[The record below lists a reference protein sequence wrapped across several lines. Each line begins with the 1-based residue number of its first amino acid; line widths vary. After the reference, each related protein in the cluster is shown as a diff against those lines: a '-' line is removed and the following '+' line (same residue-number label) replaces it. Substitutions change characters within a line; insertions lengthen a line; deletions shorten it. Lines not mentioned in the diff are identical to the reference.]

1 MCKMRDIYIEHF
13 GIPGRK
19 VVWSE
24 MELKTFCDDKVSL
37 SSTIQVCFQIT
48 ELVEIGTLQEEY
60 VKQENMVKSYFL
72 VKQITN
78 NF

>member
-1 MCKMRDIYIEHF
+1 MVGE
-13 GIPGRK
+13 GIKNLWWRQGGF
-19 VVWSE
+19 VQ
-24 MELKTFCDDKVSL
+24 FD
-37 SSTIQVCFQIT
+37 QVCFQIA

-60 VKQENMVKSYFL
+60 IKQENRVKTYFL

>member
-1 MCKMRDIYIEHF
+1 MVGDGVKNLWWWQGKFVQYN
-13 GIPGRK
+13 
-19 VVWSE
+19 
-24 MELKTFCDDKVSL
+24 
-37 SSTIQVCFQIT
+37 QVCFQIA

-60 VKQENMVKSYFL
+60 IKQENMVKSYFL

>member
-1 MCKMRDIYIEHF
+1 M
-13 GIPGRK
+13 
-19 VVWSE
+19 VWSE
-24 MELKTFCDDKVSL
+24 MELKTFGDDKVSL
-37 SSTIQVCFQIT
+37 SSTIQVRFQIT

>member
-1 MCKMRDIYIEHF
+1 MRDTY
-13 GIPGRK
+13 RAL
-19 VVWSE
+19 WN
-24 MELKTFCDDKVSL
+24 
-37 SSTIQVCFQIT
+37 STQEGGMVGDGVKNLWWWQGEFVQFNQVRFQIA

-60 VKQENMVKSYFL
+60 IKQENMVKSYFL